1 MSGSANRRGGAA
13 RGSGRGGRGGRT
25 PRGKRRGAGLRNRSK
40 AARAPASNDADWP
53 FLHLDLCGARGRV
66 PPALPV
72 TPVRTLPGNMRLQ
85 IVVARDLSVP
95 TVGRVDLSDD
105 TPPGSSATSGPSRR
119 LLQLTLTDGYREI
132 VGLEI
137 ARVPDFDSRSARVP
151 GTKVLLLGD
160 DILIRVCDGFALL
173 CGSA

>member
-1 MSGSANRRGGAA
+1 MNTKYSTLNSTGFSIFFGRKIFVVNIRSESSDTPLPWNRR
-13 RGSGRGGRGGRT
+13 
-25 PRGKRRGAGLRNRSK
+25 
-40 AARAPASNDADWP
+40 
-53 FLHLDLCGARGRV
+53 
-66 PPALPV
+66 
-72 TPVRTLPGNMRLQ
+72 
-85 IVVARDLSVP
+85 
-95 TVGRVDLSDD
+95 
-105 TPPGSSATSGPSRR
+105 
-119 LLQLTLTDGYREI
+119 LQLPLTDGYREI